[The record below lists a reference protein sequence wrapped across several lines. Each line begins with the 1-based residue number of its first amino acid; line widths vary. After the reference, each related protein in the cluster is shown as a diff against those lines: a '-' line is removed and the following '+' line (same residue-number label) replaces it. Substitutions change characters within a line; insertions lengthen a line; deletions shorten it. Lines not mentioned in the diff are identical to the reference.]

1 MSLNWNMTKVE
12 DLKALH
18 ATDGE
23 WAKSE
28 SLIWATIAVGLG
40 GIDEGNWAEFYAR
53 LVFVDRLLGFSKAED
68 TITAQDVHRRIGLYT
83 NVSDETKLQF
93 IKRWSNRTLSEV
105 ESVAKQDLAKEL
117 ELA

>member
-1 MSLNWNMTKVE
+1 MSLNWNMTKVD
-12 DLKALH
+12 DLDALH
-18 ATDGE
+18 AIDGE

-28 SLIWATIAVGLG
+28 ALIWCSMAIGLG

-53 LVFVDRLLGFSKAED
+53 IVYVDRLIGYTDRTLTAE
-68 TITAQDVHRRIGLYT
+68 DVHRRIGLYT

-117 ELA
+117 KLA